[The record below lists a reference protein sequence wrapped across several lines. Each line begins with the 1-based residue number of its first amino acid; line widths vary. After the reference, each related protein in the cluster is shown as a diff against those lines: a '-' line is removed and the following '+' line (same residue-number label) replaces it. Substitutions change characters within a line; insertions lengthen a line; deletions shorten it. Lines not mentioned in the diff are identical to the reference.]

1 MAAPPGNP
9 SPSNKTVDPQQQP
22 HDTVDGPSA
31 AAAAAPEITLK
42 DPPPAV
48 AVAAAAASS
57 PVPAAGLKDPPPGS
71 ASTAASASAS
81 AASGSGSAATTSSAT
96 KSNVPTYESSE
107 TSDNYMMAKAFLN
120 AGEFE
125 EAMIRLEDEMEN
137 VKSTL
142 TEIIASASTSSTF
155 MNESLGEATAPPNNI
170 DIDKLCELHSSL
182 APLNYLYGTT
192 LLYSIE
198 ESKDDNLQGGGGGG
212 SAAAG
217 AGAGGSN
224 EAAGFTVAGS
234 MAEQAIAAAQAAQDA
249 EAGLA
254 AAPAPPAAPAFP
266 GSSDPST
273 AAGAGAAAEE
283 DVDDMVIAWENLDVA
298 RAILERII
306 TSNSDVND
314 QSKMDKY
321 RLDLA
326 QTLLRVADLQRLNGR
341 YEACIQDYKS
351 CLELRQKVFSDDPWN
366 RKIADAQYN
375 LGLSYLASSS
385 ELIKENTTTAEGG
398 EVAAA
403 SGGASTAKTVADPVA
418 LSKEHCRQGIQM
430 YLDCARTFSG
440 ILAQFCGADPN
451 EAVLKSTEDELQVAA
466 TAAQQPT
473 GGLKT
478 TGLVD
483 DDEAA
488 KNPNKVA
495 SEASLQLSIWR
506 SRIAK
511 LLQTQAPTDE
521 GTAAQAYDLQELLD
535 EIQET
540 IDEAEH
546 SHEGVKQASQIKARA
561 QAAVAAA
568 AGGDDG
574 PETTETTDADGV
586 TTSIGF
592 GSAAAAS
599 SAFASASTTTAAT
612 SAAAA
617 TAQPVM
623 MVVKKKK
630 KRTMDESEDGKQA
643 AVPSSATE
651 DAKRAKTTEE

>member
-71 ASTAASASAS
+71 ASTAASASA
-81 AASGSGSAATTSSAT
+81 AATSSAT

-198 ESKDDNLQGGGGGG
+198 ESKDDNLQGGGGG
-212 SAAAG
+212 SAPG
-217 AGAGGSN
+217 GGGGGGSN

-341 YEACIQDYKS
+341 YDASVQDYKS
-351 CLELRQKVFSDDPWN
+351 CLELRQKVFTDDPWN

-418 LSKEHCRQGIQM
+418 LSKEHCRQGIEM

-440 ILAQFCGADPN
+440 ILSQFCGADPN
-451 EAVLKSTEDELQVAA
+451 EVVLKSTGDELQAA
-466 TAAQQPT
+466 STAAQQPT

-478 TGLVD
+478 TGLDD

-540 IDEAEH
+540 IDEAEQ

-643 AVPSSATE
+643 AVPPSASE
-651 DAKRAKTTEE
+651 VAKRAKTTEE